1 MRIIFLEFLHNFD
14 FMYEKEKGMPKSTF
28 VTSYVTQMLRSMNL
42 ISRFFILN
50 YRKCFIKVMKEQHYR
65 SINQNAAE
73 LVVVVV
79 DPAVA
84 IVVNILTPRSEDY
97 FGDLVQNAPN
107 RIF

>member
-1 MRIIFLEFLHNFD
+1 
-14 FMYEKEKGMPKSTF
+14 
-28 VTSYVTQMLRSMNL
+28 
-42 ISRFFILN
+42 
-50 YRKCFIKVMKEQHYR
+50 MKEQHYR